1 MDQEKLLLGGM
12 PQSLK
17 DRFGDAV
24 NDLIQPRTPQNT
36 KDSLALKEVEKRLK
50 RQAKKQA

>member
-1 MDQEKLLLGGM
+1 MDGEETPSIGGV

-24 NDLIQPRTPQNT
+24 NDLIQPKNPVTRKNT
-36 KDSLALKEVEKRLK
+36 LARNQADKRK
-50 RQAKKQA
+50 

>member
-24 NDLIQPRTPQNT
+24 NDLIQPRG
-36 KDSLALKEVEKRLK
+36 AVAEVVELEGGVISGLSNEP
-50 RQAKKQA
+50 